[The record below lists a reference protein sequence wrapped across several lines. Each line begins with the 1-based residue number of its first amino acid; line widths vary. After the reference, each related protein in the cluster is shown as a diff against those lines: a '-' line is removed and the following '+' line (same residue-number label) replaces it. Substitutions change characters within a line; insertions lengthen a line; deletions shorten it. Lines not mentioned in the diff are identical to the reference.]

1 MGKVRDIVHRDI
13 PRGPTIA
20 CSVASDFLLTAGVSN
35 WGGYA
40 VAVGLYL
47 VSTCPIHERYR
58 RRAVGFPPSDED
70 RQQYRSALPNV
81 DRVGVNLYCLLWKL
95 CLLYLLALMLPFFK
109 IRSTYFL
116 HPVNYW
122 AVFTPYCHKISFWAR
137 SHPAKSNCYKHFVAI
152 IRCENQFKVNELP
165 DKKILV

>member
-47 VSTCPIHERYR
+47 VSACPIHERYR
-58 RRAVGFPPSDED
+58 RRAVGFSPSEED
-70 RQQYRSALPNV
+70 LKRFKRALPNV
-81 DRVGVNLYCLLWKL
+81 NRVRVESIDSYKGA
-95 CLLYLLALMLPFFK
+95 YLKRIMFQDIITYGRKSLPTK
-109 IRSTYFL
+109 R
-116 HPVNYW
+116 
-122 AVFTPYCHKISFWAR
+122 
-137 SHPAKSNCYKHFVAI
+137 
-152 IRCENQFKVNELP
+152 
-165 DKKILV
+165 